1 MVTVQVENDNLEKA
15 IRKFKRE
22 VEKEGIIEEYRKRQY
37 FVKPSMVEHQKKVY
51 QQHLTELNNKSNQ
64 K

>member
-15 IRKFKRE
+15 IRKFKKE

-37 FVKPSMVEHQKKVY
+37 FVKPSAVEHQKKVHL
-51 QQHLTELNNKSNQ
+51 QHQMDLQKKSN

>member
-15 IRKFKRE
+15 LRKFKKE

-37 FVKPSMVEHQKKVY
+37 FVKPSAVEHRKKVY
-51 QQHLTELNNKSNQ
+51 LQHLTDLQNKPNR
-64 K
+64 

>member
-1 MVTVQVENDNLEKA
+1 MVTVQVENDNLERA
-15 IRKFKRE
+15 IRKFKKE

-37 FVKPSMVEHQKKVY
+37 FVKPSAVEHQKKVY
-51 QQHLTELNNKSNQ
+51 LQHQIALQNKSN